1 MNTDNLVERLKLLGW
16 SYTADQLDGLLE
28 DSSKNNVS
36 YSEFLYT
43 LLSNEIEYKEQLEL
57 EKRIKKARLPY
68 VKTIHDFDFPF
79 QPSLDP
85 KRVNEVLTG
94 RYIHNGENIILLG
107 PPGVGKTHLAISMAL
122 EALTQGHTALFITAN
137 DFISECRKAH
147 KEGLI
152 QRIIKR
158 YCRPDLLIMDE
169 IGYFAFDEVSAHT
182 LFQIISKRYEQG
194 AMILTSNK
202 SYVEWGKIFGDD
214 VLATAMLDR
223 IVHHSTTFNIKGGSY
238 RLREKVKAGIQPAK
252 MR

>member
-1 MNTDNLVERLKLLGW
+1 MNTELLVERLKQLGW
-16 SYTADQLDGLLE
+16 SYTADQPDGLLE

-43 LLSNEIEYKEQLEL
+43 LLSKEIEYKEAIEL
-57 EKRIKKARLPY
+57 EKRIKKSRLPY
-68 VKTIHDFDFPF
+68 VKTIHDFDFSF
-79 QPSLDP
+79 QPSLDQ
-85 KRVNEVLTG
+85 KRINEALTG
-94 RYIHNGENIILLG
+94 RYIHHGENIILLG
-107 PPGVGKTHLAISMAL
+107 PPGVGKTYLAISMAF

-137 DFISECRKAH
+137 DFISECRKAN

-158 YCRPDLLIMDE
+158 YCRPDILIMDE
-169 IGYFAFDEVSAHT
+169 IGYFSFDELSAPT

-223 IVHHSTTFNIKGGSY
+223 IVHHSTTFNIKGDSY
-238 RLREKVKAGIQPAK
+238 RLREKKKAGLQPANI
-252 MR
+252 R